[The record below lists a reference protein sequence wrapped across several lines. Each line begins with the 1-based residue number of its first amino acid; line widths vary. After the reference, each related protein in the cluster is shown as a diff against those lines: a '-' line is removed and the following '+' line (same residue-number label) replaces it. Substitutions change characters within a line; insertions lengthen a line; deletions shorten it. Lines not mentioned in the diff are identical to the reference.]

1 MWHRAR
7 QVSTVVAAARGDA
20 EAHTLLVCVFLD
32 STSTVSSST
41 AAKNN
46 HLKLMAYVCIKLLN
60 WHWSLNTAHPNCCLL
75 CIYSLSEIPQGFFS
89 VAGVRRV
96 ILIAQVFAAS

>member
-1 MWHRAR
+1 
-7 QVSTVVAAARGDA
+7 
-20 EAHTLLVCVFLD
+20 
-32 STSTVSSST
+32 
-41 AAKNN
+41 
-46 HLKLMAYVCIKLLN
+46 MAYVCIKLLN